1 MENVQIMENQPAQVP
16 RNKSYEPSRD
26 RPRRNQMPQNEPGA
40 RKEAVPRAHER
51 LSLKREQNRG
61 SGEKRNIV
69 KDNMMKVI
77 LDNTALVKKQQQQ
90 DKAGRDQEMET
101 HKNYGKVPRY
111 IQKYDR
117 KREELHVQKMIEE
130 ERAKH
135 PPGTRLMPEEE
146 RLETLKDLKESRKEI
161 NTAIEKMP
169 VVSRTIAGEKL
180 KRELEDKLVR
190 VDRAIETFEKKVVY
204 VAFWV
209 RAVHLQNVQTLY
221 QLASLGIT

>member
-1 MENVQIMENQPAQVP
+1 
-16 RNKSYEPSRD
+16 
-26 RPRRNQMPQNEPGA
+26 
-40 RKEAVPRAHER
+40 
-51 LSLKREQNRG
+51 
-61 SGEKRNIV
+61 
-69 KDNMMKVI
+69 
-77 LDNTALVKKQQQQ
+77 
-90 DKAGRDQEMET
+90 
-101 HKNYGKVPRY
+101 
-111 IQKYDR
+111 
-117 KREELHVQKMIEE
+117 MIEE

-204 VAFWV
+204 VAF
-209 RAVHLQNVQTLY
+209 
-221 QLASLGIT
+221 

>member
-1 MENVQIMENQPAQVP
+1 
-16 RNKSYEPSRD
+16 
-26 RPRRNQMPQNEPGA
+26 
-40 RKEAVPRAHER
+40 
-51 LSLKREQNRG
+51 
-61 SGEKRNIV
+61 
-69 KDNMMKVI
+69 MMKVI

-204 VAFWV
+204 VAF
-209 RAVHLQNVQTLY
+209 
-221 QLASLGIT
+221 